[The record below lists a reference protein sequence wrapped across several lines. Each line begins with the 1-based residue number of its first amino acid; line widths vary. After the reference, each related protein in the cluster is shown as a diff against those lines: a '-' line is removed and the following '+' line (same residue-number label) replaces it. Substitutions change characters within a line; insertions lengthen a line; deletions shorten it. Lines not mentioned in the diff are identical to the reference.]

1 MGRYLVRRLLQ
12 AIPVLLGATLII
24 FLLVFALSG
33 DPLQALAGDRRLSPA
48 VAAQLREQYHLD
60 DPWYVQYWYYMS
72 GVFSGDF
79 GETYTGREVSEI
91 MSERFPVTLKLTGL
105 AFLIEAVLGVLAG
118 VLAALRKG
126 KFLDQLVLL
135 STLLLISIPI
145 FVLGSVLQLMVGVK
159 WDLLPVT
166 YKDEESF
173 TSLLMP
179 AFVLAS
185 ISTAYLARLMRTS
198 LMESMRADYVRTAVA
213 KGLRRERVIGRH
225 AVRTAL
231 IPVVTYLG
239 YDLGSLMGGA
249 IITEQIFNIPG
260 VGSQL
265 FQSVYLRE
273 QTTVV
278 GFVTVLILV
287 YIAANLLVD
296 ILYAV
301 LDPRIRYD

>member
-33 DPLQALAGDRRLSPA
+33 DPLQALSGDRRLSPA
-48 VAAQLREQYHLD
+48 VAAQLREEYHLN
-60 DPWYVQYWYYMS
+60 DPWYVQYWYYIS

-79 GETYTGREVSEI
+79 GETYTGREVAEI

-145 FVLGSVLQLMVGVK
+145 FVLGSIMQLMVGVK

-166 YKDEESF
+166 YKDDEAF

-179 AFVLAS
+179 AFVLAAT
-185 ISTAYLARLMRTS
+185 STAYLARLMRTS
-198 LMESMRADYVRTAVA
+198 LMDTMGADYVRTAVA
-213 KGLRRERVIGRH
+213 KGLRRERVLGRH

-249 IITEQIFNIPG
+249 IITEKIFNIPG

-287 YIAANLLVD
+287 YILANLLVD
-296 ILYAV
+296 FLYAV